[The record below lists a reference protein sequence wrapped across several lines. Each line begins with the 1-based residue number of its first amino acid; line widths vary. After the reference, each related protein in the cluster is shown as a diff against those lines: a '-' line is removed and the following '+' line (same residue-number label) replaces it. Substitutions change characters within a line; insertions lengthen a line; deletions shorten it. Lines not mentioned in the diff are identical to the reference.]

1 MEENVNT
8 TPEKTPKT
16 IEKTPKKSWF
26 KGLKAEF
33 KKIIWP
39 DREALTKQSLAVVV
53 ATLVLGVI
61 ISLLDTGIKF
71 LIDLVI

>member
-33 KKIIWP
+33 KKIIC
-39 DREALTKQSLAVVV
+39 
-53 ATLVLGVI
+53 
-61 ISLLDTGIKF
+61 F
-71 LIDLVI
+71 